1 MVFNKWLIR
10 QNKDI
15 YVKNAKIKGYV
26 SRAAYKLIEIEK
38 KFKIIKK
45 SSNILELGS
54 APGSWSQVILE
65 INENIKI
72 DAYDVL
78 DMKFSNS
85 NIFFHKKNFLE
96 VDFSKI
102 NKKYDL
108 ILSDLAPN
116 TIGHKSTDHLR
127 IISMIEKVI
136 DISKSAS
143 IPYGNLIIKIL
154 KGSEEKNII
163 NQLKYSYKKVNYY
176 KPKSS
181 RSESSETYIVAER
194 FLN

>member
-143 IPYGNLIIKIL
+143 ITYGNLIIKIL